1 MYREFLRA
9 ILLLPPRQ
17 NKRKNEVKRMKN
29 VSTIS
34 YKNATG
40 KIDYGFCNDYMFRA
54 VLQTSKKTLTGLVS
68 ALLHINPD
76 DVKSI
81 EIQNPIELGKVYDDK
96 EFILDI
102 SLLLN
107 DDTYINLEMQVSNN
121 NDWPERSLSYLCRS
135 FDQLNRGQAY
145 LDAKPVI
152 HIGILNYTLFE
163 NAPEFYATYELQNI
177 RTQQTYSR
185 KLSLNVLDL
194 TQIDRATEE
203 DKCFGID
210 RWAALF
216 RATTWEELRMI
227 TKNNEYMDDGAQV
240 LLTMNSD
247 QTIRDMCYFRE
258 RAEIEEKYRNDLIKK
273 QEAELAKKDKDL
285 AEKDR
290 IIAELQAQLASQ
302 K

>member
-1 MYREFLRA
+1 
-9 ILLLPPRQ
+9 
-17 NKRKNEVKRMKN
+17 MKN
-29 VSTIS
+29 VSTVS

-40 KIDYGFCNDYMFRA
+40 KIDYGFRNDYMFRA
-54 VLQTSKKTLTGLVS
+54 VLQTSKKTLTGLAS
-68 ALLHINPD
+68 ALLHIDPA

-81 EIQNPIELGKVYDDK
+81 EIQNPIELGKVYDEK

-121 NDWPERSLSYLCRS
+121 HDWPERSLSYLCRS
-135 FDQLNRGQAY
+135 FDRLNRGQSY

-152 HIGILNYTLFE
+152 HIGILDYTLFE

-210 RWAALF
+210 RWAVLF
-216 RATTWEELRMI
+216 RTTTWEELRMI
-227 TKNNEYMDDGAQV
+227 TKNNEYVDDGAQV

-273 QEAELAKKDKDL
+273 QEVELAAQADVITKKDNAL

-290 IIAELQAQLASQ
+290 IIAELKAQLASRNSMS
-302 K
+302 

>member
-17 NKRKNEVKRMKN
+17 NKRKNEVKR
-29 VSTIS
+29 
-34 YKNATG
+34 
-40 KIDYGFCNDYMFRA
+40 
-54 VLQTSKKTLTGLVS
+54 TLTGLVS

-203 DKCFGID
+203 YKCFGID
-210 RWAALF
+210 RWAGLF

>member
-1 MYREFLRA
+1 M
-9 ILLLPPRQ
+9 
-17 NKRKNEVKRMKN
+17 
-29 VSTIS
+29 
-34 YKNATG
+34 
-40 KIDYGFCNDYMFRA
+40 
-54 VLQTSKKTLTGLVS
+54 TGLVS

-203 DKCFGID
+203 YKCFGID
-210 RWAALF
+210 RWAGLF

-258 RAEIEEKYRNDLIKK
+258 RAEIEEKYWNDLIKK

>member
-1 MYREFLRA
+1 M
-9 ILLLPPRQ
+9 
-17 NKRKNEVKRMKN
+17 
-29 VSTIS
+29 
-34 YKNATG
+34 
-40 KIDYGFCNDYMFRA
+40 
-54 VLQTSKKTLTGLVS
+54 TGLVS

-194 TQIDRATEE
+194 TQIDRATCICQDW
-203 DKCFGID
+203 DK
-210 RWAALF
+210 
-216 RATTWEELRMI
+216 
-227 TKNNEYMDDGAQV
+227 KNFIFFCTYSIKSLLIFKVQNSLL
-240 LLTMNSD
+240 LLTFSLLP
-247 QTIRDMCYFRE
+247 
-258 RAEIEEKYRNDLIKK
+258 IEEASSFFTTGFLYYSFCLLHCISDKVLTLKHNLYIFVVVNEHLINYVGKYISVILFQHTI
-273 QEAELAKKDKDL
+273 LG
-285 AEKDR
+285 
-290 IIAELQAQLASQ
+290 
-302 K
+302 

>member
-1 MYREFLRA
+1 
-9 ILLLPPRQ
+9 
-17 NKRKNEVKRMKN
+17 MKN

-40 KIDYGFCNDYMFRA
+40 KIDYGFRNDYMFRA

-194 TQIDRATEE
+194 TQIDRATCICQDW
-203 DKCFGID
+203 DK
-210 RWAALF
+210 
-216 RATTWEELRMI
+216 
-227 TKNNEYMDDGAQV
+227 KNFIFFCTYSIKSLLIFKVQNSLL
-240 LLTMNSD
+240 LLTFSLLP
-247 QTIRDMCYFRE
+247 
-258 RAEIEEKYRNDLIKK
+258 IEEASSFFTTGFLYYSFCLLHCISDKVLTLKHNLYIFVVVNEHLINYVGKYISVILFQHTI
-273 QEAELAKKDKDL
+273 LG
-285 AEKDR
+285 
-290 IIAELQAQLASQ
+290 
-302 K
+302 

>member
-17 NKRKNEVKRMKN
+17 NKRKNEVKR
-29 VSTIS
+29 
-34 YKNATG
+34 
-40 KIDYGFCNDYMFRA
+40 
-54 VLQTSKKTLTGLVS
+54 TLTGLVS

-203 DKCFGID
+203 YKCFGID

-216 RATTWEELRMI
+216 RATTWEGLRMI

-240 LLTMNSD
+240 LLTMSSD

-273 QEAELAKKDKDL
+273 QEAELATQSQTINMQANSLLEKDNTI